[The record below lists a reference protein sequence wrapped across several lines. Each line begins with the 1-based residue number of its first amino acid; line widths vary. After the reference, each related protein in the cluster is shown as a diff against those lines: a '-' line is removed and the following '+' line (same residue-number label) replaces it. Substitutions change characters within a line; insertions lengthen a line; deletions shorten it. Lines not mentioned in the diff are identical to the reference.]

1 MSEEEFE
8 EEYKM
13 TKAQAKEKYSS
24 TGSWLNEQ
32 GVAEGQLD
40 EIFNPSSAL
49 AQILR
54 TASQAAGDYIPIGL
68 GAIGTFAATSALAGP
83 VVAAMVGTTVGN
95 SMLQSLQNNQNKIP
109 GFIQKIV
116 EKYFGNDS
124 EGIEFALLHAKAA
137 FLDKPEFR
145 WRAQQWPVT
154 LKKND
159 AEAIIEKNDKN
170 WLEQHS
176 QKSEQGVAEATGD
189 TRFDSMMGKIKA
201 GATPNTP
208 KRFIKDIK
216 KVAKI
221 KYKFQVGDWVTI
233 DPNETAKRPS
243 SGMIGRISIY
253 SSEGDAVV
261 NLSADLQEPIALI
274 HEMIAKWK
282 EGNEIVIGHRIDRED
297 GFIANKASNI
307 FYKLMQYVNPK
318 MQKGGFDFMLIDK
331 KALEVLNQI
340 DERNRFFQGDVL
352 WLGFNT
358 AFIPYTRLKRTIG
371 KSQWSL
377 SKKLKYFIDGL
388 LNTSYVP
395 IRLMSFLGICFSFF
409 GFLYALVIV
418 YNRFIHN
425 TPFTGWA
432 PLMIIILII
441 GGLIMLMLGI
451 IGEYVW
457 RTYDETR
464 KRPIYIIKD
473 KFIKDE

>member
-1 MSEEEFE
+1 MKLSFVIPVYRNE
-8 EEYKM
+8 
-13 TKAQAKEKYSS
+13 
-24 TGSWLNEQ
+24 GSLFPTYDKLIELVIQLQFQYEIIFVNDGSDDLSLNELISLHKKDNN
-32 GVAEGQLD
+32 VKVISFSRNFGQ
-40 EIFNPSSAL
+40 
-49 AQILR
+49 
-54 TASQAAGDYIPIGL
+54 
-68 GAIGTFAATSALAGP
+68 
-83 VVAAMVGTTVGN
+83 VAAVIAG
-95 SMLQSLQNNQNKIP
+95 LR
-109 GFIQKIV
+109 
-116 EKYFGNDS
+116 E
-124 EGIEFALLHAKAA
+124 
-137 FLDKPEFR
+137 
-145 WRAQQWPVT
+145 VT
-154 LKKND
+154 
-159 AEAIIEKNDKN
+159 
-170 WLEQHS
+170 
-176 QKSEQGVAEATGD
+176 
-189 TRFDSMMGKIKA
+189 
-201 GATPNTP
+201 
-208 KRFIKDIK
+208 
-216 KVAKI
+216 
-221 KYKFQVGDWVTI
+221 
-233 DPNETAKRPS
+233 
-243 SGMIGRISIY
+243 
-253 SSEGDAVV
+253 GDAVV
-261 NLSADLQEPIALI
+261 NLSADLQEPIELI

-318 MQKGGFDFMLIDK
+318 MPKGGFDFMLFDK
-331 KALEVLNQI
+331 KALEVLNEI

>member
-1 MSEEEFE
+1 MKLSFVIPVYRNE
-8 EEYKM
+8 
-13 TKAQAKEKYSS
+13 
-24 TGSWLNEQ
+24 GSIFPTYDKLIELVIQLQFQYEIIFVNDGSDDLSLNELISLHKKDNN
-32 GVAEGQLD
+32 VKVISFSRNFGQ
-40 EIFNPSSAL
+40 
-49 AQILR
+49 
-54 TASQAAGDYIPIGL
+54 
-68 GAIGTFAATSALAGP
+68 
-83 VVAAMVGTTVGN
+83 VAAVIAG
-95 SMLQSLQNNQNKIP
+95 LR
-109 GFIQKIV
+109 
-116 EKYFGNDS
+116 E
-124 EGIEFALLHAKAA
+124 
-137 FLDKPEFR
+137 
-145 WRAQQWPVT
+145 VT
-154 LKKND
+154 
-159 AEAIIEKNDKN
+159 
-170 WLEQHS
+170 
-176 QKSEQGVAEATGD
+176 
-189 TRFDSMMGKIKA
+189 
-201 GATPNTP
+201 
-208 KRFIKDIK
+208 
-216 KVAKI
+216 
-221 KYKFQVGDWVTI
+221 
-233 DPNETAKRPS
+233 
-243 SGMIGRISIY
+243 
-253 SSEGDAVV
+253 GDAVV
-261 NLSADLQEPIALI
+261 NLSADLQEPIELI

-282 EGNEIVIGHRIDRED
+282 EGNQIVIGHRIDRED

-318 MQKGGFDFMLIDK
+318 MPKGGFDFMLFDK
-331 KALEVLNQI
+331 KALDVLNQI